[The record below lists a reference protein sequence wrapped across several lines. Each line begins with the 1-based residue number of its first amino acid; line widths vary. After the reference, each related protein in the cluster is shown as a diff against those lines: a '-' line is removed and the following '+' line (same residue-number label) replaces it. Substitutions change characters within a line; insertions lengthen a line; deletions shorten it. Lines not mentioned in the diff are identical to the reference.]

1 MFMWKCLSNCLP
13 TAKALRSRSIEIDG
27 LCRRCGS
34 CEETL
39 EHALRDCGW
48 VSTLWAVSPI
58 RLQPVTQGME
68 FSIVEWFDKIRSC
81 PHNEVHALFASL
93 AWACWYARNLLVFQN
108 KELSHIDC
116 LRIAERALW
125 SKPICAAAPH
135 HSAPTLNNEG
145 EGVCKIASDAALK
158 EGSGVGIGAVLR
170 QEDGQLMGCR
180 EKGVREVFAE
190 TDCQQLYWM
199 LARQDRDLSY
209 LGDTLEEIH
218 LLKGSFQRLAFSW
231 TPREGNSTAD
241 SLASFA
247 LSSLCCLSSFDV
259 LPAAVNSHS

>member
-1 MFMWKCLSNCLP
+1 MLFGTP
-13 TAKALRSRSIEIDG
+13 VVQG
-27 LCRRCGS
+27 L
-34 CEETL
+34 
-39 EHALRDCGW
+39 
-48 VSTLWAVSPI
+48 
-58 RLQPVTQGME
+58 E

-81 PHNEVHALFASL
+81 PHHEVHALFASL

-125 SKPICAAAPH
+125 SKPICVAAPH
-135 HSAPTLNNEG
+135 HSAPTLSNEG
-145 EGVCKIASDAALK
+145 EGVCKIASDAAMK

-170 QEDGQLMGCR
+170 QEEGQLMGCRFGFLRGAFSVVEGEALALLEGLKLCR
-180 EKGVREVFAE
+180 EKGVREVIAE

-199 LARQDRDLSY
+199 LARHDRDLSY

-247 LSSLCCLSSFDV
+247 LNSLCCLSSFNV
-259 LPAAVNSHS
+259 LPVAVNSHS